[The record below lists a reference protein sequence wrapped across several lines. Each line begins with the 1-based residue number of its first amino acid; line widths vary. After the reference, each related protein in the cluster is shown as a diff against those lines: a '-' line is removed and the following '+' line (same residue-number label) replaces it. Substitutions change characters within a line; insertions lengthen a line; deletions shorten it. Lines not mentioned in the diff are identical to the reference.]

1 VGFPL
6 SALLRTEMIYL
17 GRFPRGPQI
26 VLNGVALGAKAAPP
40 AVGSKPSLDN
50 RRTTAPRPGLYRRGA
65 WKQLL
70 CRLVADY
77 RSREAVLGVMKV
89 SV

>member
-1 VGFPL
+1 MGFPL

-50 RRTTAPRPGLYRRGA
+50 RRTTAPDPASTGEGHGSSSF
-65 WKQLL
+65 
-70 CRLVADY
+70 VD
-77 RSREAVLGVMKV
+77 S
-89 SV
+89 